1 MRCSGCGK
9 DIPFGGQVCPY
20 CQRDK
25 SSDQAATVAIGIGLV
40 IGGFLGNLIA
50 GFTGMMVGGF
60 VFGLLATIVGMS
72 GKNHTARKP
81 PRVRVDGLPLA
92 KPQSVPMERTV
103 ALADTLEIRL
113 RRLDDLLSKGLLS
126 ADEHRE
132 QRTAIISI
140 L

>member
-40 IGGFLGNLIA
+40 IGGFLGNLVA
-50 GFTGMMVGGF
+50 GFTGMMVGGC
-60 VFGLLATIVGMS
+60 VLGIVAGAISMS
-72 GKNHTARKP
+72 GKSHSAKKP
-81 PRVRVDGLPLA
+81 PRVRVDP
-92 KPQSVPMERTV
+92 PVSVRASTTLKAAAV
-103 ALADTLEIRL
+103 SALDGPEARL
-113 RRLDDLLSKGLLS
+113 RRLDDLKAKGLLS
-126 ADEHRE
+126 DQEHRD
-132 QRTAIISI
+132 QRKAVIAA

>member
-9 DIPFGGQVCPY
+9 DIPFGGQVCPF

-50 GFTGMMVGGF
+50 GFTGMIVGGF
-60 VFGLLATIVGMS
+60 VLGIIAGAISMS
-72 GKNHTARKP
+72 GKNNSAKKP
-81 PRVRVDGLPLA
+81 PRVRIDEPA
-92 KPQSVPMERTV
+92 PIMPPSPQKKPSVAAINTPE
-103 ALADTLEIRL
+103 ARL
-113 RRLDDLLSKGLLS
+113 RRLDELRNQGLLS
-126 ADEHRE
+126 DEEHRD
-132 QRTAIISI
+132 QRKAIISV

>member
-9 DIPFGGQVCPY
+9 DVPFGGQVCPY

-60 VFGLLATIVGMS
+60 VLGIIAGAISMS
-72 GKNHTARKP
+72 GKNHSAKKP
-81 PRVRVDGLPLA
+81 PRVRIDEPA
-92 KPQSVPMERTV
+92 RTV
-103 ALADTLEIRL
+103 PPSPQKKPAVVASDTPEARL
-113 RRLDDLLSKGLLS
+113 RRLDELRNQGLLS
-126 ADEHRE
+126 DEEHRG
-132 QRTAIISI
+132 QRKAIISV